1 MDDKTK
7 DTREAEALV
16 EVLSKLRAIPDSY
29 EGFVQ
34 GIYTY
39 VRKKPERLERV
50 MNYINNN
57 MEVTSSDVVEFVMQQ
72 PDFHEDGVS
81 GLNKCGKKVDVNV
94 KYTIQGELAK
104 ALYKF
109 SYGRLT
115 VEQAEKRAEEVM
127 KNFDPQ
133 NKALAHKGIN
143 WYAKQILKNMDKVK
157 IDGMSEK
164 QLFKEGLQAL
174 EERLGVVG
182 TIRFLQLFDNGGNGD
197 YTKEKYEK
205 EDEPTEEEMAKLL
218 SEWVAEG
225 EETT

>member
-1 MDDKTK
+1 M
-7 DTREAEALV
+7 
-16 EVLSKLRAIPDSY
+16 RAIPDSY

-57 MEVTSSDVVEFVMQQ
+57 KGVISSDVVEFVLQQ
-72 PDFHEDGVS
+72 PDFHEDGV
-81 GLNKCGKKVDVNV
+81 GGINKCGKKVDVGV

-115 VEQAEKRAEEVM
+115 VDQAEERAEIVM

-133 NKALAHKGIN
+133 NEALAHKGIN

-164 QLFKEGLQAL
+164 QLFEEGLQAL

-182 TIRFLQLFDNGGNGD
+182 TIRFLQQFDNGGNGD

-205 EDEPTEEEMAKLL
+205 EDVTTKEEIAKLL
-218 SEWVAEG
+218 SEWLAEG